1 MYFQVEKIILWSKK
15 VQYSYKTVNFCCDK
29 INVITGASRTGKS
42 AIIPIIDYCL
52 GDGQCQIPVNTI
64 RDACS
69 WFGIIVK
76 IDEKK
81 LLLAR
86 REPGQHKV
94 TDDMMLMEG
103 EEIEIPEIP
112 GKNTTCK
119 NVRRYLDELARVTF
133 LELNQ
138 DEFNGFTDRPS
149 FRDMMAFCYQTQNI
163 VANANTLF
171 YKADTMNRV
180 GKIKSLQ
187 WTLTHSFY
195 AKAIA
200 VKRVTENK
208 GKRTPGVDG
217 VCWISNE
224 DKFNA
229 IFTLQRRGYQPQP
242 LRRIYI
248 PKKNGKKRPLS
259 IPTMKDRAMQTLHK
273 MALEPVTETLA
284 DGTSYG
290 FRPNRCVQDA
300 IEQCFVDLA
309 RKTAPEWVLEGDIK
323 GCFDNINHEWMQKN
337 IPMDKEILHK
347 FLKAGFVEKGKLNAT
362 DQGTP
367 QGGTISPTLCN
378 YVLDGLERLLK
389 NKFKRYWSK
398 GRQINPKVN
407 LVRYADDFIITGAS
421 EELLRNEVLPLVKEF
436 MHERGLE
443 LSDEK
448 TVITNIHDG
457 FDFLGCNIRKYGDK
471 LLTKPSKQNVKSIMR
486 KIRGTIKKFRTGKQ
500 SDLIKCLN
508 PIIRGWVNFQK
519 YNVSSVAFRYVD
531 WQTFKALWRWCRR
544 RHKNKP
550 AAWIR
555 DKYFHRIGNR
565 SWTFSEKLTED
576 NYLALVYATDT
587 NITRFTRIK
596 AEANP
601 YDEIWM
607 EYFAERKNKSYSNFK
622 FVYE

>member
-1 MYFQVEKIILWSKK
+1 MEKYLPILRSSPFFKGLNDNEILSILHCVNATVISKERDSSIFRAGDSTELMGLAASGC
-15 VQYSYKTVNFCCDK
+15 VL
-29 INVITGASRTGKS
+29 VIQEDLWGHRNILSKCHAGDFFGEPYAARPGAVLNISVV
-42 AIIPIIDYCL
+42 A
-52 GDGQCQIPVNTI
+52 
-64 RDACS
+64 
-69 WFGIIVK
+69 
-76 IDEKK
+76 DEDCEIKK
-81 LLLAR
+81 LQMRIA
-86 REPGQHKV
+86 
-94 TDDMMLMEG
+94 
-103 EEIEIPEIP
+103 
-112 GKNTTCK
+112 
-119 NVRRYLDELARVTF
+119 
-133 LELNQ
+133 
-138 DEFNGFTDRPS
+138 
-149 FRDMMAFCYQTQNI
+149 
-163 VANANTLF
+163 
-171 YKADTMNRV
+171 KAVKENRV

>member
-1 MYFQVEKIILWSKK
+1 MYEKS
-15 VQYSYKTVNFCCDK
+15 C
-29 INVITGASRTGKS
+29 ASSNHIKS
-42 AIIPIIDYCL
+42 WKDID
-52 GDGQCQIPVNTI
+52 
-64 RDACS
+64 
-69 WFGIIVK
+69 FGTAEYEV
-76 IDEKK
+76 KK
-81 LLLAR
+81 LQMRIA
-86 REPGQHKV
+86 
-94 TDDMMLMEG
+94 
-103 EEIEIPEIP
+103 
-112 GKNTTCK
+112 
-119 NVRRYLDELARVTF
+119 
-133 LELNQ
+133 
-138 DEFNGFTDRPS
+138 
-149 FRDMMAFCYQTQNI
+149 
-163 VANANTLF
+163 
-171 YKADTMNRV
+171 KAVKENRV

-421 EELLRNEVLPLVKEF
+421 EELLRKYWNF
-436 MHERGLE
+436 LE
-443 LSDEK
+443 
-448 TVITNIHDG
+448 
-457 FDFLGCNIRKYGDK
+457 
-471 LLTKPSKQNVKSIMR
+471 
-486 KIRGTIKKFRTGKQ
+486 
-500 SDLIKCLN
+500 
-508 PIIRGWVNFQK
+508 
-519 YNVSSVAFRYVD
+519 
-531 WQTFKALWRWCRR
+531 
-544 RHKNKP
+544 
-550 AAWIR
+550 
-555 DKYFHRIGNR
+555 
-565 SWTFSEKLTED
+565 
-576 NYLALVYATDT
+576 
-587 NITRFTRIK
+587 
-596 AEANP
+596 
-601 YDEIWM
+601 
-607 EYFAERKNKSYSNFK
+607 
-622 FVYE
+622 